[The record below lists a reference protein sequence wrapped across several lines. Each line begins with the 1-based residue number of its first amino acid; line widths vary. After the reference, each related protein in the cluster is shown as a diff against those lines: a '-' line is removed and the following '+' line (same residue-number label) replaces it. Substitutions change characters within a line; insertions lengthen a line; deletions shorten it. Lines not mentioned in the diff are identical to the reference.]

1 MTQITDNLK
10 EIRRRMAATTRR
22 YGRDPAT
29 VRLLAVSK
37 QQPAEC
43 VQAALAAG
51 QKDFGENYLGEA
63 MAKITAVT
71 GPARWHFIGAIQSNK
86 TRGIAAQFDWVHSV
100 DRLKIAHRLS
110 DQRPA
115 ELKPLNVC
123 IEVNVAGEVSK
134 SGVTPAELESLA
146 NGIAK
151 LPQLRLRGLMCLPP
165 PEPGLARQ
173 RRPFAQLRQLLD
185 SLNDHGLGLDTLSM
199 GMSADFEAAIAEG
212 ATIIRVGTAIF
223 GPRH

>member
-1 MTQITDNLK
+1 MTQITDSVE
-10 EIRRRMAATTRR
+10 EIRRRTAAAARR

-37 QQPAEC
+37 QQPAES

-51 QKDFGENYLGEA
+51 QRDFGESYLGEA
-63 MAKITAVT
+63 LTKISTVT
-71 GPARWHFIGAIQSNK
+71 GPVCWHFIGAVQSNK
-86 TRGIAAQFDWVHSV
+86 TRGIAAHFDWVHSV
-100 DRLKIAHRLS
+100 DRLKIARRLS
-110 DQRPA
+110 DQRPVDS
-115 ELKPLNVC
+115 KPLNVC
-123 IEVNVAGEVSK
+123 VEVNVAGEISK
-134 SGVTPAELESLA
+134 SGVAPAELATLA
-146 NGIAK
+146 NGIAN

-165 PEPGLARQ
+165 PEQGLEQQ
-173 RRPFAQLRQLLD
+173 RRPFAQLRQLFD

-212 ATIIRVGTAIF
+212 ATIIRVGTAVF